1 VIALEGDEAAE
12 DRYQALLKAGTGE
25 DALEGLVTALYD
37 VSWRVRKLG
46 AELLAR
52 VDATPVLV
60 DRLIKVLGDRGQ
72 TGARNAAAMA
82 LASFGPAAVPSL
94 ITLLHHDDPD
104 QRKFAADILG
114 ELRQPDACTEL
125 IARLE
130 DRDPNVCVAAAE
142 ALGRIGGVDACR
154 ALERLL
160 NSNEAL
166 LRLCALEGLGQLGRP
181 PPLPQLLPHL
191 ESIET
196 ARSAWRLLGQI
207 AHPTAFALLCR
218 GLLTAARDAA
228 LAGLGAREVGLAA
241 DGEGELKVTL
251 RHVQDAEAWLT
262 RALGSE
268 ERALRHG
275 ALQAV
280 QAAALSSLA
289 VEVAGAAEGGEL
301 AEAALKVL
309 TRLGLPGARVL
320 LAGDPPALTS
330 LGREARSVAGEAVLR
345 AAEPAL
351 VNALASL
358 AGAGDFELAELAA
371 RALGR
376 SRSEAA
382 VAPLAEMLDDD
393 LLAASAARALV
404 TLAITVPTQCTE
416 ALFHSLERRA
426 RPHALRAYA
435 QIAPPA
441 DALSML
447 RQCAHEA
454 DERVRAAAAEA
465 SASLGVELLSTALAD
480 ESLLVRRA
488 ASRALAR
495 LSPSDALP
503 LLRRALADT
512 EPAVLTSAAVAAG
525 ELGAHE
531 VTPTLEAMV
540 GGSGAV
546 ALAALQSLFQLGVLS
561 AELLQSAARHVDAEV
576 VKAALSFAAG
586 STAGV
591 ALAIEKLQHSRW
603 DVRVAAARTLAVS
616 GGRETL
622 IPLHAAL
629 ERETDALTREL
640 MMASAASLAER

>member
-1 VIALEGDEAAE
+1 MPLEGDEAAE
-12 DRYQALLKAGTGE
+12 ARYQQLLAAGMGE
-25 DALEGLVTALYD
+25 DALEGLVAALYD
-37 VSWRVRKLG
+37 VSWRVRKLA

-52 VDATPVLV
+52 VDATPALV
-60 DRLIKVLGDRGQ
+60 DRLIHVLGDRGQ

-82 LASFGPAAVPSL
+82 LAQLGPPAVPSL
-94 ITLLHHDDPD
+94 LTLLQHPDPD

-114 ELRQPDACTEL
+114 ELRQPDAVGEL
-125 IARLE
+125 IGRLE
-130 DRDPNVCVAAAE
+130 DPDPNVCVAAAE
-142 ALGRIGGVDACR
+142 ALGRIGGVAAGR

-160 NSNEAL
+160 DSKEPL
-166 LRLCALEGLGQLGRP
+166 LRLCALEGLGQLSRP
-181 PPLPQLLPHL
+181 PPLPSLLPHL
-191 ESIET
+191 EAPET

-218 GLLTAARDAA
+218 GLLTPARDAA

-251 RHVQDAEAWLT
+251 RHVEQAEGWLT
-262 RALGSE
+262 QALASE

-289 VEVAGAAEGGEL
+289 VGVAGAAEGGEL

-309 TRLGLPGARVL
+309 IRLGLPGANAL

-345 AAEPAL
+345 AAEPVL
-351 VNALASL
+351 VPALAAL
-358 AGAGDFELAELAA
+358 AAAGDFELAELAA

-404 TLAITVPTQCTE
+404 TLAVTVPAQCTQ
-416 ALFHSLERRA
+416 ALLQSLERRP

-435 QIAPPA
+435 QVAPPA
-441 DALSML
+441 EALAML
-447 RQCAHEA
+447 RRCAHEA

-465 SASLGVELLSTALAD
+465 SATLGVELLSTALAD
-480 ESLLVRRA
+480 ESALVRRA
-488 ASRALAR
+488 AARALAR
-495 LSPSDALP
+495 LAPADALP
-503 LLRRALADT
+503 LLRRALADD

-525 ELGAHE
+525 ELGAKE
-531 VTPTLEAMV
+531 VTATLEALLAS
-540 GGSGAV
+540 SGAV

-561 AELLQSAARHVDAEV
+561 IGLLQSAARHADAEV
-576 VKAALSFAAG
+576 VKAALTFAAG
-586 STAGV
+586 SAEGV
-591 ALAIEKLQHSRW
+591 KLAVERLQHPRW

-640 MMASAASLAER
+640 MMVSAARLAER

>member
-1 VIALEGDEAAE
+1 MIALEGDEASEA
-12 DRYQALLKAGTGE
+12 RYQALVKGGTGE
-25 DALEGLVTALYD
+25 EALEGLVTALYD
-37 VSWRVRKLG
+37 ISWRVRKLA

-52 VDATPVLV
+52 VDATPHLV
-60 DRLIKVLGDRGQ
+60 DRLIAVLGDRGQ

-82 LASFGPAAVPSL
+82 LAQLGPAAVPPL
-94 ITLLHHDDPD
+94 ITLLHHEDPD

-114 ELRQPDACTEL
+114 ELRAPETVGAL
-125 IARLE
+125 VGRLE
-130 DRDPNVCVAAAE
+130 DGDPNVCVAAAE
-142 ALGRIGGVDACR
+142 ALGRVGGNEACR

-160 NSNEAL
+160 DSSEPL
-166 LRLCALEGLGQLGRP
+166 LRLCALEGLAQLGRP
-181 PPLPQLLPHL
+181 PPLPRLLPHL
-191 ESIET
+191 ESVET

-207 AHPTAFALLCR
+207 AHPTAFAILCR
-218 GLLTAARDAA
+218 GLLTPARDAA

-241 DGEGELKVTL
+241 DGEGELKLTL
-251 RHVQDAEAWLT
+251 RHVLDSTAWLGA
-262 RALGSE
+262 ALGSE

-280 QAAALSSLA
+280 QAASLSSLA

-309 TRLGLPGARVL
+309 TRLGLAGARTL
-320 LAGDPPALTS
+320 IAGDPPAITA

-351 VNALASL
+351 VEALARL
-358 AGAGDFELAELAA
+358 GAAGDFELAELAA

-376 SRSEAA
+376 SRSPAA
-382 VAPLAEMLDDD
+382 VSVLAELLDED

-404 TLAITVPTQCTE
+404 TLAVTVPSECVT
-416 ALFHSLERRA
+416 ALLHSLERRP

-435 QIAPPA
+435 QVAPA
-441 DALSML
+441 TDALAML
-447 RQCAHEA
+447 RRCAHEA

-480 ESLLVRRA
+480 ESALVRRA
-488 ASRALAR
+488 AARALSR
-495 LSPSDALP
+495 LSPADALP

-525 ELGAHE
+525 ELGA
-531 VTPTLEAMV
+531 VQVAPTLEAMV
-540 GGSGAV
+540 AGSGAV
-546 ALAALQSLFQLGVLS
+546 ALAALQSLFQLGVL
-561 AELLQSAARHVDAEV
+561 ATPLLQRAARHTDAEV

-586 STAGV
+586 RAEGV
-591 ALAIEKLQHSRW
+591 ALAIELLAHLRW
-603 DVRVAAARTLAVS
+603 DVRVAAARTLAVA

-622 IPLHAAL
+622 IPIHAAL
-629 ERETDALTREL
+629 ERETDALAREL
-640 MMASAASLAER
+640 MMASAASLANR

>member
-1 VIALEGDEAAE
+1 MIALEGDEAAE
-12 DRYQALLKAGTGE
+12 ARYQALIKAGTGE
-25 DALEGLVTALYD
+25 DALEGLVAALYD
-37 VSWRVRKLG
+37 VSWRVRKLA

-60 DRLIKVLGDRGQ
+60 DRLIQVLGDRGQ
-72 TGARNAAAMA
+72 TGARNAAATA
-82 LASFGPAAVPSL
+82 LAQFGPPAVPAL
-94 ITLLHHDDPD
+94 ITLLRHEDPD

-114 ELRQPDACTEL
+114 ELRQPDAVAEL
-125 IARLE
+125 VLRL
-130 DRDPNVCVAAAE
+130 DDGDPNVRVSAAE
-142 ALGRIGGVDACR
+142 ALGRTGGVEACR

-160 NSNEAL
+160 DSNEAL

-181 PPLPQLLPHL
+181 PPLPRLLPHL
-191 ESIET
+191 ESLET

-228 LAGLGAREVGLAA
+228 LAGLGAREVGLPA
-241 DGEGELKVTL
+241 DGEAELKITL
-251 RHVQDAEAWLT
+251 RRVKDAEAWLGS
-262 RALGSE
+262 ALASE

-280 QAAALSSLA
+280 QAASLSALA

-309 TRLGLPGARVL
+309 IRLGLPGARTL
-320 LAGDPPALTS
+320 LEGDPPALTA

-345 AAEPAL
+345 ASEPVL
-351 VNALASL
+351 VNALAAL

-371 RALGR
+371 RSLGR
-376 SRSEAA
+376 SRSDAA

-393 LLAASAARALV
+393 LLAASAARALI
-404 TLAITVPTQCTE
+404 TLAVTVPGACTT
-416 ALFHSLERRA
+416 ALFHSLERRP

-435 QIAPPA
+435 QVAPPS
-441 DALSML
+441 DALAML
-447 RQCAHEA
+447 RRCAHEA

-465 SASLGVELLSTALAD
+465 SARLGVELLSIALAD
-480 ESLLVRRA
+480 ESPLVRRA

-495 LSPSDALP
+495 LTLADALP

-512 EPAVLTSAAVAAG
+512 EPAVLTAAAVAAG
-525 ELGAHE
+525 ELGASE
-531 VTPTLEAMV
+531 VTSILEAMV
-540 GGSGAV
+540 PGTGAV

-561 AELLQSAARHVDAEV
+561 NALLEMAVRHADAEV

-591 ALAIEKLQHSRW
+591 KLAVEKLQHPRW

-616 GGRETL
+616 GERELL
-622 IPLHAAL
+622 IPLHVAL